1 MFSHLMKRAIVLLGL
16 TIGLLL
22 GAAGLMLSLYLG
34 ARDEAGANQRRVD
47 ELTRTVEEN
56 RRERTDYQR
65 ENTAV
70 TGRIA
75 ELERNHAK
83 ELPCATAAKEL
94 MLAARDKTQEETVRA
109 LVEME
114 AKC

>member
-1 MFSHLMKRAIVLLGL
+1 MKRAIVLLSL

-22 GAAGLMLSLYLG
+22 GAAGLMLSFYLG
-34 ARDEAGANQRRVD
+34 AREEAGVNQRRID
-47 ELTRTVEEN
+47 ELTGTVEQN
-56 RRERTDYQR
+56 KREQADYRR
-65 ENTAV
+65 ENTEV

-75 ELERNHAK
+75 ELERSSEK
-83 ELPCATAAKEL
+83 ELPCAKAAKEL